1 MMEIAYQPRIDSEI
15 ESLVERI
22 NPPRVCV
29 DNDSDPECTLVKVD
43 SANKYGILLDVVQVL
58 ADLDLVIS
66 KSYISSDGEWFMDV
80 FHVTDQLGNKL
91 TDRSLILY
99 IQQAICSSRTG
110 GITKEMQSHLKR
122 EVQQRHVCTE
132 HTAFE
137 ITGINR
143 PGLLSEI
150 SAVLSD
156 IGCHVTAAV
165 AWTHHER
172 AAMVIYLDDGFN
184 GGPIIDP
191 IRKAQVKD
199 HLDTVMEAHHI
210 VGDESR
216 VVVRIVEAKGAPVE
230 WDHTERRLHELM
242 YAEGDYENCSDCDCF
257 SGDRCDALWRG
268 RCERIHVAIEAC
280 NGYSM
285 VNVKCRDRPKLL
297 FDTVCALKE
306 LQFVVFHA
314 VAGAKGST
322 AEQEYFIRKKNGC
335 TLETEVQRERLRHCL
350 VAAISRRASRGLKL
364 EIRTENKMGLLS
376 DVTRVVRENG
386 LSITRAEMST
396 QGDIAVGSFYVTD
409 VNGGETDPNAVEAV
423 VRELGGAVV
432 SAVKAVGMMPMR
444 MGSTSDN
451 SVELRDKTKSSIG
464 RMFWSKLERLSSSIK
479 SL

>member
-1 MMEIAYQPRIDSEI
+1 M
-15 ESLVERI
+15 
-22 NPPRVCV
+22 
-29 DNDSDPECTLVKVD
+29 
-43 SANKYGILLDVVQVL
+43 VQVL

-66 KSYISSDGEWFMDV
+66 KCYISSDGEWFMDV

-110 GITKEMQSHLKR
+110 GITKEMQSNLKR
-122 EVQQRHVCTE
+122 EVQQRHVSTE

-172 AAMVIYLDDGFN
+172 AAMVIYLEDGFN

-210 VGDESR
+210 VGDVSH
-216 VVVRIVEAKGAPVE
+216 VVVRVVEAKGVPVG
-230 WDHTERRLHELM
+230 WAHTERRLHELM
-242 YAEGDYENCSDCDCF
+242 YGEGDYENCFDCDCF
-257 SGDRCDALWRG
+257 GDRCDALWRG
-268 RCERIHVAIEAC
+268 RCERIHVTIEAC

-322 AEQEYFIRKKNGC
+322 AEQEYFIRKKNGG
-335 TLETEVQRERLRHCL
+335 TLETEGQRERLRHCL
-350 VAAISRRASRGLKL
+350 VAAISRRASQGLKL

-386 LSITRAEMST
+386 LSITRAEMCT
-396 QGDIAVGSFYVTD
+396 QGEIAVGSFYVTD
-409 VNGGETDPNAVEAV
+409 VNGGETGPSEVEAV

-432 SAVKAVGMMPMR
+432 SAVKGVGMMPR
-444 MGSTSDN
+444 RIGSTSD
-451 SVELRDKTKSSIG
+451 SVEQDKAKSSIG
-464 RMFWSKLERLSSSIK
+464 RMFWSKLERLSTSIR